1 MINYQS
7 FYIAGL
13 TDPDTAKHSAVGAM
27 IMFIIGFGLSILGIK
42 KDGEAKKEEIEAVGE
57 EGYQLNNEV
66 PDYGSRYD

>member
-13 TDPDTAKHSAVGAM
+13 SDPATCKSSAIGAM
-27 IMFIIGFGLSILGIK
+27 IMFIIVFGLSIVGIK

-57 EGYQLNNEV
+57 EGYQLNNGV
-66 PDYGSRYD
+66 PDYGSGYE